1 MASNE
6 KRDESD
12 DCLMNWKECHVCG
25 KKAGRVRGLVV
36 LDTMFETKNISR
48 SLIKSL
54 VI

>member
-6 KRDESD
+6 KRDEGD

-36 LDTMFETKNISR
+36 LDTIFEMQNISG
-48 SLIKSL
+48 SFIKSL